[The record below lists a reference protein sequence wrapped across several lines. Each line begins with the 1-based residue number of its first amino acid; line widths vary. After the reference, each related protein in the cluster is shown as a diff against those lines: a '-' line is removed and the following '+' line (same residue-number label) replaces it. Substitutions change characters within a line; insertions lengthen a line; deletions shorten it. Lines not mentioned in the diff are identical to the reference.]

1 MKRKDREMLNSI
13 KHDLLFVLQ
22 NAKLIDFL
30 TYGWIFLAFILI
42 ILVGIFIAIKSWWQ
56 MGFLFILAG
65 FFGFFVANYYASKYI
80 NENLRPV
87 SISQITTKQLQ
98 YVDALMV
105 DFNITNNSNRTLN
118 ICKIELAFYLSSEQ
132 STKNFLNSLNPFAK
146 KRIILNKEFL
156 PKQSIEVKEF
166 VNDFAFIDYNIS
178 KKVECF

>member
-1 MKRKDREMLNSI
+1 MKRKDREMLNSV
-13 KHDLLFVLQ
+13 KHNLLFVLQ

-42 ILVGIFIAIKSWWQ
+42 VLLGIFIAIKSWWQ
-56 MGFLFILAG
+56 IGFLFILAG
-65 FFGFFVANYYASKYI
+65 FFGLFVGNYYANKYI

-87 SISQITTKQLQ
+87 SISKIITKQLQ

-105 DFNITNNSNRTLN
+105 DFNITNNSNNALS
-118 ICKIELAFYLSSEQ
+118 ICKIELDFYLSSRQ
-132 STKNFLNSLNPFAK
+132 NMKDFFNSLNPFAR
-146 KRIILNKEFL
+146 KRIILNEEFL

>member
-1 MKRKDREMLNSI
+1 MLNSI

-87 SISQITTKQLQ
+87 GISQITTKQLQ

-105 DFNITNNSNRTLN
+105 DFNLTNNSNSILN
-118 ICKIELAFYLSSEQ
+118 ICKIELAFYLSSKQ